1 LTTLSEGESALV
13 DLISKLDSNTDMN
26 EAQTRFHII
35 DKVLF
40 ECLGWSRDEVEV
52 EKSEQRK
59 FTDYELGRPRLA
71 ILEAKREGKTFEIPA
86 GLSKSLISDLPS
98 IMKISEDAASA
109 IKQAQE
115 YCSQRGVAIAIVTN
129 GHQYIVFLASRQ
141 DGVSVY
147 EGKAVV
153 FT

>member
-1 LTTLSEGESALV
+1 
-13 DLISKLDSNTDMN
+13 
-26 EAQTRFHII
+26 
-35 DKVLF
+35 
-40 ECLGWSRDEVEV
+40 
-52 EKSEQRK
+52 
-59 FTDYELGRPRLA
+59 A

-86 GLSKSLISDLPS
+86 GPSKSLISDLPS
-98 IMKISEDAASA
+98 IIKLDADSSDA

-115 YCSQRGVAIAIVTN
+115 YCSQRGVPIAIVSN

-153 FT
+153 F